1 MILLFFTGCEQK
13 EDNEIFVV
21 GDEQISPE
29 TIKYET
35 ITSREID
42 ELSISAQNEVKNKT
56 TKFKFTPDFNNLS
69 KVLIQN
75 TNEYMTVVPGFTNI
89 KHIETT
95 LNLIKYEG
103 EVVST
108 LVHKVKKE
116 GGDSSKFTGFLW
128 ITTIDGG
135 FLNGYRIY
143 NDQFVSQFVEKS
155 KFKKS
160 DDFVYKEAE
169 VACVEYNLENDFDCE
184 NTLGEVVLTAPPK
197 GATLSLLWI
206 PATHSYAYTY
216 PSGSGGG
223 GGGSASTGY
232 PVLLYPCD
240 DPIHGCDH
248 LYEPDYVIN
257 NLTNPCANNIFTELV
272 LASIEMPFIPN
283 ITVGSPVTFSDEI
296 IQLFL
301 NSQFV
306 GYKIEN
312 VTFTDIVPPN
322 ARTTTE
328 NRQVVTRIHNG
339 YLSNATD
346 LSIARTMIHEL
357 VHSYILHEMNRTG
370 SFTSA
375 VNAYASEHGFNP
387 YGTPTEKMRFQH
399 EFMGQYVKAMAG
411 SLKYWNEHYGSGLYI
426 SDSYYY
432 SMAFGGLFYIDSNG
446 NQVVTDSF
454 LALVPDK
461 TERDRIINILINE
474 QNGVSNYKGKKCP

>member
-1 MILLFFTGCEQK
+1 MILLFFIGCEQK
-13 EDNEIFVV
+13 EDTEIFVI
-21 GDEQISPE
+21 GAEQITQE

-169 VACVEYNLENDFDCE
+169 VDCVEYNLENDFDCE

-197 GATLSLLWI
+197 GATLSLIWI

-216 PSGSGGG
+216 PSSSG
-223 GGGSASTGY
+223 GGGSASNTGTGY

-248 LYEPDYVIN
+248 LYELDYVIN
-257 NLTNPCANNIFTELV
+257 NLTNPCASLIFNELHLKSLK
-272 LASIEMPFIPN
+272 LAPN
-283 ITVGSPVTFSDEI
+283 IGNPINPDVTLSSYILDIFNN
-296 IQLFL
+296 LTY
-301 NSQFV
+301 V
-306 GYKIEN
+306 GYKIQNNNNLPLGTNGQTEP
-312 VTFTDIVPPN
+312 VRGII
-322 ARTTTE
+322 TTTLSDS
-328 NRQVVTRIHNG
+328 
-339 YLSNATD
+339 YLSSATE

-357 VHSYILHEMNRTG
+357 VHGYLLYAGTMDQDFAGGLKEFAIENGYTFTHENN
-370 SFTSA
+370 FHHE
-375 VNAYASEHGFNP
+375 V
-387 YGTPTEKMRFQH
+387 MR
-399 EFMGQYVKAMAG
+399 QYVTGMANALYFWDKEFGTGGNLG
-411 SLKYWNEHYGSGLYI
+411 SQ
-426 SDSYYY
+426 YYKDL
-432 SMAFGGLFYIDSNG
+432 AFGGLFTLDENG
-446 NQVVTDSF
+446 NFKTMTDAF
-454 LALVPDK
+454 KALVPES
-461 TERDRIINILINE
+461 ERNRVKNVIIAE
-474 QNGVSNYKGKKCP
+474 MKGLNSKGTKCK

>member
-1 MILLFFTGCEQK
+1 MVLLFFTGCEQK
-13 EDNEIFVV
+13 EDNEIFVI
-21 GDEQISPE
+21 GDEQITPE

-35 ITSREID
+35 ISSREID
-42 ELSISAQNEVKNKT
+42 ELSVSAQNEVKNKT
-56 TKFKFTPDFNNLS
+56 SKFKFTPDFNNLS

-128 ITTIDGG
+128 ITSIDGG

-160 DDFVYKEAE
+160 DDFVHKEAE

-197 GATLSLLWI
+197 GATLSLIWI

-216 PSGSGGG
+216 PSSSG
-223 GGGSASTGY
+223 GGGSASNTGTGY

-248 LYEPDYVIN
+248 LYELDYVIN
-257 NLTNPCANNIFTELV
+257 NLTNPCASSIFNELHLKSLK
-272 LASIEMPFIPN
+272 LAPN
-283 ITVGSPVTFSDEI
+283 IGNPI
-296 IQLFL
+296 
-301 NSQFV
+301 NP
-306 GYKIEN
+306 N
-312 VTFTDIVPPN
+312 VT
-322 ARTTTE
+322 
-328 NRQVVTRIHNG
+328 
-339 YLSNATD
+339 LS
-346 LSIARTMIHEL
+346 
-357 VHSYILHEMNRTG
+357 SYILDIFNNLTYIG
-370 SFTSA
+370 YNIQNNNSLAPGKNASTIANGGVITTTLANSYLSSA
-375 VNAYASEHGFNP
+375 
-387 YGTPTEKMRFQH
+387 TELQLQ
-399 EFMGQYVKAMAG
+399 GQ
-411 SLKYWNEHYGSGLYI
+411 
-426 SDSYYY
+426 
-432 SMAFGGLFYIDSNG
+432 
-446 NQVVTDSF
+446 
-454 LALVPDK
+454 
-461 TERDRIINILINE
+461 
-474 QNGVSNYKGKKCP
+474 